1 MVTFITKRL
10 YILVVVLAIALTATE
25 VRAEEFPDQWMLR
38 VGGFLVRNY
47 DTTVRL
53 DSTGAP
59 LGTSID
65 FADTLGGDV
74 TANVVRVDGYYRFN
88 PKHRLDAAYYRIQR
102 QGSRRLDV
110 NIQWGDQNFA
120 INDVVNSELDT
131 GILKLA
137 YTYSFYHNDDVELG
151 MSFGLH
157 TSILRA
163 SLSSSGGQSQ
173 AEGVTAPL
181 PVIGFLMDYHITP
194 RWTTKLSAEYFFF
207 NAFGVT
213 GLLTDTLLATEYRLN
228 RHLGV
233 GLGLNHYANGLEI
246 EGDKAVL
253 LERSN
258 YRGFLGYLAGYF

>member
-1 MVTFITKRL
+1 MTKKL
-10 YILVVVLAIALTATE
+10 YGVVMMAVIAMSVGQAW
-25 VRAEEFPDQWMLR
+25 AEELPDRLMVR

-88 PKHRLDAAYYRIQR
+88 PKHRVDVAYYRIQR
-102 QGSRRLDV
+102 EGSRRLDV
-110 NIQWGDQNFA
+110 EIQWGDKNFA
-120 INDVVNSELDT
+120 INDTVNSELDT
-131 GILKLA
+131 GVLKLA

-151 MSFGLH
+151 VSLGLH

-163 SLSSSGGQSQ
+163 SLSDSAGQSE

-194 RWTTKLSAEYFFF
+194 RWTTILSTEYFFF
-207 NAFGVT
+207 NAFGAT
-213 GLLTDTLLATEYRLN
+213 GLLSDTLLATEYRIT

-246 EGDKAVL
+246 EGDNAVL

-258 YRGFLGYLAGYF
+258 FRGFLGYLAGYF